1 MKQSTFSA
9 VMANSIKNLLQGYTK
24 GIRFV
29 AVLTMLLTMG
39 IGQVWAGAGFWD
51 NGGITLTFTV
61 NTSSVTRTLN
71 SGSQGGTTSL
81 GTVTTAMTLKS
92 VKANVWKDG
101 SGNICTVNMFYRVKN
116 SSGTVV
122 LDKSGTAT
130 ALSWFKN
137 DGSNQVWQN
146 TDIGVD
152 LMNGG
157 LAPGTYT
164 FECWFTATGNNSSSS
179 GCGTTFWYSNNSNNY
194 KYTFIIPS
202 KNLTVS
208 GAANGNTV
216 SGTVTGITKGKAYTI
231 KATPTTGYSFSKWTA
246 SSGASSITIANPNAA
261 STTVTFKDYAND
273 ATVTASFSAIKSDV
287 TLDAN
292 GGTDGTA
299 SVTATYGQAMPS
311 ATMPTRTGY
320 TFNGYFDATSDGTQY
335 YKEDGTSARTWNKTA
350 NTTLYAQWTAKTYT
364 VTLDNQGATTAG
376 QASVTATYNAAMPSI
391 ANNLPKKTGY
401 TFNGYFDA
409 TSAGTQYYK
418 EDGTSARTWNK
429 TANTT
434 LYAQWKINNYTVK
447 WVVDGVELTGAQ
459 LDGVTT
465 IVNHGDKIT
474 TAPKVEVEDYCGDI
488 FVGWTDAANGEYE
501 HGRSNL
507 YTTDFPQITNNTT
520 LYAVFADYK
529 K

>member
-9 VMANSIKNLLQGYTK
+9 VMANSIKHLLQGYTK

-29 AVLTMLLTMG
+29 AVLTVLLTMG
-39 IGQVWAGAGFWD
+39 IGQIWAGAGFWD

-92 VKANVWKDG
+92 VNANVWKDG

-202 KNLTVS
+202 KKLTVS

-216 SGTVTGITKGKAYTI
+216 SGTVTGITKGKAYSI

-273 ATVTASFSAIKSDV
+273 ATVTASFSA
-287 TLDAN
+287 
-292 GGTDGTA
+292 
-299 SVTATYGQAMPS
+299 
-311 ATMPTRTGY
+311 
-320 TFNGYFDATSDGTQY
+320 
-335 YKEDGTSARTWNKTA
+335 
-350 NTTLYAQWTAKTYT
+350 KTYT
-364 VTLDNQGATTAG
+364 VTLNNQGATTAG

-401 TFNGYFDA
+401 TFKGYFDA
-409 TSAGTQYYK
+409 ASGGTQYYK
-418 EDGTSARTWNK
+418 DDGTSERTWNK

-434 LYAQWKINNYTVK
+434 LYAQWTLNTYSVK
-447 WVVDGVELTGAQ
+447 WFVNGEELTGAA
-459 LDGVTT
+459 TT
-465 IVNHGDKIT
+465 VAHGNKIT
-474 TAPKVEVEDYCGDI
+474 TIPEVDLNTYCEGSDVLAGWIAAPMENASV
-488 FVGWTDAANGEYE
+488 AAPA
-501 HGRSNL
+501 NL
-507 YTTDFPQITNNTT
+507 YKTIEDFPTAEGPQTFH
-520 LYAVFADYK
+520 AVFADYK
-529 K
+529 E